1 MGIAKKNAVQRPIK
15 EKHRNATRPR
25 SQKTG
30 VSHKRNLPTR
40 QRQFFRQRFF
50 SGNGPSLPPRVRG
63 GALWQWDGKENSDF
77 PDFGAQ

>member
-25 SQKTG
+25 SE
-30 VSHKRNLPTR
+30 KRGYPTNVTYPPAKGNFSGSG
-40 QRQFFRQRFF
+40 FFRKC
-50 SGNGPSLPPRVRG
+50 PSLPPRVRG
-63 GALWQWDGKENSDF
+63 RALWQWDGKENSDF